1 MTDEKKIRILQR
13 ALWIAAQYARDNLPA
28 ELNEEYVYCIVD
40 GKGDPCGE
48 KFLNHWLKKSI
59 DIEEEK

>member
-1 MTDEKKIRILQR
+1 MTDEKRIRILQR
-13 ALWIAAQYARDNLPA
+13 ALWIAAQYARDNLPV
-28 ELNEEYVYCIVD
+28 ELNEEYIYCIVN

-48 KFLNHWLKKSI
+48 KFLNHWLKKAI